1 MTTRKHTAEEA
12 AFIKQLYCDRIASG
26 VMPADAA
33 RELSLNWRT
42 LAIWHRED
50 REFANDVRDA
60 EEHLADVMASRAVHA
75 HELAPD
81 ARSAQVLQ
89 RGCQWAA
96 EKLRPQRYGHKI
108 ELQDKLANG
117 ELAALMKEG
126 IERLELHDTRTIE
139 GIAQQVPRSR
149 LIETPQDRHR
159 P

>member
-1 MTTRKHTAEEA
+1 
-12 AFIKQLYCDRIASG
+12 
-26 VMPADAA
+26 
-33 RELSLNWRT
+33 
-42 LAIWHRED
+42 
-50 REFANDVRDA
+50 
-60 EEHLADVMASRAVHA
+60 
-75 HELAPD
+75 
-81 ARSAQVLQ
+81 LQ